1 MFTGLIT
8 ETGRIADVRRSDGK
22 TRITINAAQTAPELR
37 LGDSVAVSGV
47 CLTAVACDRRRFSAD
62 LAQETL
68 ERTSLGGLKKGSLV
82 NLELPARAQDRMGGH
97 VVQGHVD
104 GVGELLTLEKIKGAD
119 DWRLRLSIPSGME
132 RYVVSQGSITV
143 EGVSLTVARITDAT
157 VEIAIIP
164 HTYKATNLHTL
175 KPGSPLNIE
184 VDVLAKYAEKARTST
199 TEALSHGEKQ
209 GRKLSVEEL
218 VRRGF

>member
-1 MFTGLIT
+1 MFTGLIA
-8 ETGRIADVRRSDGK
+8 ETGRVASIRRHGGK
-22 TRITINAAQTAPELR
+22 TRITINATQIPAELK

-47 CLTAVACDRRRFSAD
+47 CLTAVDLGKGKFSAD

-68 ERTSLGGLKKGSLV
+68 ERTSLGHLKKDSLV
-82 NLELPARAQDRMGGH
+82 NLELPARAQDRLGGH

-104 GVGELLTLEKIKGAD
+104 GVGKLLRLEKIKGGE
-119 DWRLRLSIPSGME
+119 DWRLTIEIPAGLE
-132 RYVVSQGSITV
+132 RYVVPQGSITV
-143 EGVSLTVARITDAT
+143 EGISLTVAKIVGNR

-175 KPGSPLNIE
+175 SAASPLNIE
-184 VDVLAKYAEKARTST
+184 VDIVAKYAEKASGSRS
-199 TEALSHGEKQ
+199 AN
-209 GRKLSVEEL
+209 KLTIEEL